1 MRSLPMVM
9 DKEGLSSAYRDAEV
23 VRPQGEARIRRE
35 SPCVC
40 DRVTYWVT
48 DWCDADPF
56 PV

>member
-48 DWCDADPF
+48 ERGALPCG
-56 PV
+56 